1 MSNIEVILP
10 DNSKISL
17 EDGANGFD
25 LAKTISEGLLKNAVA
40 LEINGEVKDIRTTLS
55 NNDKVKILTAKDHET
70 LAILRHSTSH
80 VMAQAVIALFPQ
92 AKLAIG
98 PAIENVFYYDFDL
111 EGHTFT
117 EEDLSKI
124 EEKMKNILC
133 LMLMLKS
140 TNSNHKAKYIKLN
153 CLKNTE
159 TTNQHCSLQR
169 IKMATLCSMTF
180 VPALT
185 FQTLLLSRLLN

>member
-55 NNDKVKILTAKDHET
+55 NNDKVKILTAKDPET

-98 PAIENVFYYDFDL
+98 PAIENGFYYDFDL

-124 EEKMKNILC
+124 EEKMKEIVKEN
-133 LMLMLKS
+133 
-140 TNSNHKAKYIKLN
+140 
-153 CLKNTE
+153 
-159 TTNQHCSLQR
+159 
-169 IKMATLCSMTF
+169 
-180 VPALT
+180 LT
-185 FQTLLLSRLLN
+185 FEKISCA